1 MRLRVQPA
9 VRSLVRRAQLV
20 RRAHTLGVMNVG
32 LQRAP
37 LDHPIMAEFVEAT
50 PQVNALARSSP
61 GFVWSFDNDDF
72 SARADVPELVAD
84 PLLMPQLSVWTD
96 VRSLKHFAFRS
107 DHVSYYKRR
116 REWFEDIEPPFSVLW
131 WRQASLTRGLE
142 PSLAEAFDRLRHL
155 KANGPS
161 EFAFTIKT
169 AAAYPKPEGACPPL
183 PSYDAVAAEAGRSQA
198 M

>member
-1 MRLRVQPA
+1 MNRLMQRGRMGCT
-9 VRSLVRRAQLV
+9 RSLV

-37 LDHPIMAEFVEAT
+37 LDHPIMAEFVVAT
-50 PQVNALARSSP
+50 PAVNALARSSP

-131 WRQASLTRGLE
+131 WRQASLASDGSR
-142 PSLAEAFDRLRHL
+142 PRVSEA
-155 KANGPS
+155 
-161 EFAFTIKT
+161 
-169 AAAYPKPEGACPPL
+169 
-183 PSYDAVAAEAGRSQA
+183 
-198 M
+198 

>member
-1 MRLRVQPA
+1 MASSQGRGIYLVTHPNQLEIDGKA
-9 VRSLVRRAQLV
+9 VLSKY
-20 RRAHTLGVMNVG
+20 
-32 LQRAP
+32 
-37 LDHPIMAEFVEAT
+37 
-50 PQVNALARSSP
+50 
-61 GFVWSFDNDDF
+61 
-72 SARADVPELVAD
+72 VAD

-169 AAAYPKPEGACPPL
+169 AAAFPKPEGACPPL